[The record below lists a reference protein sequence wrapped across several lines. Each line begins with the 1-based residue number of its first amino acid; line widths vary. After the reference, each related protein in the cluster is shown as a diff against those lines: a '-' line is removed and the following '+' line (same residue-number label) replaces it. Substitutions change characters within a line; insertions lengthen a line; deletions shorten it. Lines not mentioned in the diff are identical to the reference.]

1 MASRQACFVQKEI
14 NNMDNDLKT
23 PSRKQFI
30 KLGLSAAAVFTA
42 LKFWAPKKEV
52 TSLATVK
59 MLTREGTLVEVPVS
73 ALPAKKKKITNKEM
87 QNWIK
92 KNSTL

>member
-1 MASRQACFVQKEI
+1 
-14 NNMDNDLKT
+14 MDNDLKT

-30 KLGLSAAAVFTA
+30 KLGLSAAALFTA
-42 LKFWAPKKEV
+42 LKFWAPKKKAK
-52 TSLATVK
+52 SSATVK
-59 MLTREGTLVEVPVS
+59 MLTRDGALVEVPVS

-92 KNSTL
+92 KNSIV